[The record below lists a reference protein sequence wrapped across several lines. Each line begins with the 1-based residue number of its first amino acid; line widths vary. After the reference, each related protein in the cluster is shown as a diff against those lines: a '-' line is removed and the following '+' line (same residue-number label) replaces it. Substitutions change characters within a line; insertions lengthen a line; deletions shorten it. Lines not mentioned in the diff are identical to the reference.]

1 MKLVAPF
8 TRSTLAV
15 AMMGLSVTAMADA
28 EFERRVEQR
37 LAKLEQQKGSQNNNL
52 LGDKVKFSGLVEIE
66 AAMGEGF
73 DDKSYSDLTVAT
85 VELGLTAQI
94 NEKVGAE
101 LVLLY
106 EEGDTELDVD
116 VATLSFDGL
125 FGPVDLL
132 VGKQYLPFGRF
143 ETALV
148 NDTLVLELAETNKTA
163 ALFGLEQDGLTI
175 GGYLFDGSEDRER
188 HVENYGLTVSFA
200 QDNFSAGLDYI
211 SSLAESDGL
220 IGYKEEK
227 FYDYVEDD
235 GAISISGSLNLDAVT
250 IIGEYLFAVDDVTWT
265 DGFLNYS
272 KDLAAI
278 QIEVDFAA
286 KLGEKDYTIGFAIQ
300 ETDEAGGLLPE
311 QRISLGASTEIYENV
326 GLGLEFWRDTDYSV
340 AKGGT
345 DEKSNNIVVQL
356 AAEF

>member
-85 VELGLTAQI
+85 VELGLSAQI

-116 VATLSFDGL
+116 VATLAFDDL
-125 FGPVDLL
+125 IGPVDLL

-175 GGYLFDGSEDRER
+175 GGYLFDGSVDRER

-220 IGYKEEK
+220 AEE
-227 FYDYVEDD
+227 FPVPGLLQEDD
-235 GAISISGSLNLDAVT
+235 GAISLSGSLSLEAVT
-250 IIGEYLFAVDDVTWT
+250 LIGEYMTAIDDITYA
-265 DGFLNYS
+265 GQSAQLS
-272 KDLAAI
+272 AI